1 MKLVYI
7 GLGVYLLKMKE
18 IILVISWH
26 YNTVRRLIVTKKS
39 PEKMKSLQN
48 RRNFCQLHI
57 NEINTQKYILKKE
70 MQNLYFQSTTKSSN

>member
-26 YNTVRRLIVTKKS
+26 YNKVKRLIVTKKNHQRKWKAYRIGEIFANYTS
-39 PEKMKSLQN
+39 MRLIP
-48 RRNFCQLHI
+48 RNIF
-57 NEINTQKYILKKE
+57 LKKR
-70 MQNLYFQSTTKSSN
+70 NAKLIFPKYH

>member
-39 PEKMKSLQN
+39 PEKMESLQN

-57 NEINTQKYILKKE
+57 NEINTQKYI
-70 MQNLYFQSTTKSSN
+70 

>member
-48 RRNFCQLHI
+48 RRNFWQLHI